1 MAAGKAS
8 DFKVYQDQFQAGIVE
23 TLTQNS
29 NAFNAASAGAISLS
43 TLSRRGDYSQQ
54 AFFKNVANL
63 ITRRDTTS
71 TSDATILGMTQ
82 DEWISVKLN
91 RKIGPVDQTKDAF
104 RKIMAGLAE
113 DEMSFLL
120 GEMAAKAMQVEMLNS
135 ALRAGRAALNAQ
147 SAVKYTVPTNGTL
160 GTAGLVSGLSKFG
173 DAAGQIVCWVM
184 HSKQYYD
191 LVQAQI
197 TANIDGVSNFNVAT
211 GTPVTLN
218 RPVLVTD
225 SDALVVTAGSG
236 SAATTDYFALGLTAD
251 ALIVEN
257 TEEEELVIENVTG
270 KENLITRMQ
279 GEFAYNLGVKGF
291 KWDIAN
297 GAANPSDATL
307 GTGSNWDAVRGSYK
321 DFAGVVIQS
330 R

>member
-8 DFKVYQDQFQAGIVE
+8 DFKVFQDQFQAGVVE

-29 NAFNAASAGAISLS
+29 NAFNAASVGAISLS
-43 TLSRRGDYSQQ
+43 TVSRRGDYSQQ

-63 ITRRDTTS
+63 VSRRDTTS
-71 TSDATILGMTQ
+71 VADASILGMTQ

-91 RKIGPVDQTKDAF
+91 RKIGPVDQTKDSF
-104 RKIMAGLAE
+104 RKIMAGLAP

-147 SAVKYTVPTNGTL
+147 ATNKYTVPTSGTL
-160 GTAGLVSGLSKFG
+160 NTAGLVSGLSKFG
-173 DAAGQIVCWVM
+173 DAASQVVCWVM
-184 HSKQYYD
+184 HSKAYFD

-225 SDALVVTAGSG
+225 SDALLIASGSG
-236 SAATTDYFALGLTAD
+236 SVATTDYFTLGLTAD

-257 TEEEELVIENVTG
+257 TEEEDLVIEDITG

-279 GEFAYNLGVKGF
+279 GEFAYNLGVRGF
-291 KWDIAN
+291 KWDVAN
-297 GAANPSDATL
+297 GAANPNDATL
-307 GTGSNWDAVRGSYK
+307 GTGSNWDAVRGSHK
-321 DFAGVVIQS
+321 DFAGVIIQS
-330 R
+330 K

>member
-8 DFKVYQDQFQAGIVE
+8 DFKVYQDQFQAGVVE

-29 NAFNAASAGAISLS
+29 NAFNAASMGAISLS
-43 TLSRRGDYSQQ
+43 TVSRRGDYSQQ

-63 ITRRDTTS
+63 VSRRDTTS
-71 TSDATILGMTQ
+71 VADASILGMTQ

-91 RKIGPVDQTKDAF
+91 RKIGPVDQTKDSF
-104 RKIMAGLAE
+104 RKIMAGLAP

-147 SAVKYTVPTNGTL
+147 ASNKYTVPTSGTL
-160 GTAGLVSGLSKFG
+160 NTAGLVSGLSKFG
-173 DAAGQIVCWVM
+173 DAASQVVVWVM
-184 HSKQYYD
+184 HSKAYFD

-225 SDALVVTAGSG
+225 SDALLIASGSG
-236 SAATTDYFALGLTAD
+236 SAATTDYFTLGLTAD

-257 TEEEELVIENVTG
+257 TEEEDLVIEDVTG

-279 GEFAYNLGVKGF
+279 GEFAYNLGVRGF
-291 KWDIAN
+291 KWDVAN
-297 GAANPSDATL
+297 GLANPNDATL
-307 GTGSNWDAVRGSYK
+307 GTGSNWDAVRGSHK

-330 R
+330 K

>member
-8 DFKVYQDQFQAGIVE
+8 DFKVYQDQFQAGVIE

-29 NAFNAASAGAISLS
+29 NAFNAASAGAI
-43 TLSRRGDYSQQ
+43 TLATISRRGDYSQQ
-54 AFFKNVANL
+54 AFFKNVAGL
-63 ITRRDTTS
+63 VSRRDTTS
-71 TSDATILGMTQ
+71 VADADILPLTQ

-147 SAVKYTVPTNGTL
+147 AAVKYTIPTSGTMN
-160 GTAGLVSGLSKFG
+160 TAGLVSGLSKFG
-173 DAAGQIVCWVM
+173 DAASQIVCWVM
-184 HSKQYYD
+184 HSKAYFD
-191 LVQAQI
+191 LVQNQI

-236 SAATTDYFALGLTAD
+236 SAATTDYMTLGLTVD
-251 ALIVEN
+251 GLKVEN
-257 TEEEELVIENVTG
+257 TEEEELVSENVTG
-270 KENLITRMQ
+270 KENLITRLQ
-279 GEFAYNLGVKGF
+279 GEFAYNMGVKGF
-291 KWDIAN
+291 KWDIGN
-297 GAANPSDATL
+297 GGANPNDATL
-307 GTGSNWDAVRGSYK
+307 GTGSNWDAVRGSHK
-321 DFAGVVIQS
+321 DFAGVIIQS

>member
-8 DFKVYQDQFQAGIVE
+8 DFKVYQDQFQAGVIE

-29 NAFNAASAGAISLS
+29 NAFNSASAGAIALS
-43 TLSRRGDYSQQ
+43 TISRRGDYSQQ

-71 TSDATILGMTQ
+71 TSAATILGMTQ
-82 DEWISVKLN
+82 DEWVSVKLN

-113 DEMSFLL
+113 DEMSFIL
-120 GEMAAKAMQVEMLNS
+120 GEQAAKAMQVEMLNS

-147 SAVKYTVPTNGTL
+147 ASVKYTVPTNGTL

-173 DAAGQIVCWVM
+173 DAGSQIVCWVM
-184 HSKQYYD
+184 HSKAYYD
-191 LVQAQI
+191 LVQNQI
-197 TANIDGVSNFNVAT
+197 TSNIDGVSNFNVAT

-225 SDALVVTAGSG
+225 SDALLVNSGSG
-236 SAATTDYFALGLTAD
+236 STAVTDYYTLGLTAGG
-251 ALIVEN
+251 LIVEN

-270 KENLITRMQ
+270 NENLITRLQ
-279 GEFAYNLGVKGF
+279 GEFAYNLGVRGF

-297 GAANPSDATL
+297 GAANPTDTAL
-307 GTGSNWDAVRGSYK
+307 GTGTNWDPNRDSFK

>member
-8 DFKVYQDQFQAGIVE
+8 DFKVFQDQFQAGVVE

-29 NAFNAASAGAISLS
+29 NAFNAASVGAISLS
-43 TLSRRGDYSQQ
+43 TVSRRGDYSQQ

-63 ITRRDTTS
+63 VSRRDTTS
-71 TSDATILGMTQ
+71 VADASILGMTQ

-91 RKIGPVDQTKDAF
+91 RKIGPVDQTKDSF
-104 RKIMAGLAE
+104 RKIMAGLAP

-147 SAVKYTVPTNGTL
+147 ATNKYTVPTSGTL
-160 GTAGLVSGLSKFG
+160 NTAGLVSGLSKFG
-173 DAAGQIVCWVM
+173 DAASQVVCWVM
-184 HSKQYYD
+184 HSKAYFD

-225 SDALVVTAGSG
+225 SDALLIASGSG
-236 SAATTDYFALGLTAD
+236 SAATTDYFTLGLTAD

-257 TEEEELVIENVTG
+257 TEEEDLVIEDITG

-279 GEFAYNLGVKGF
+279 GEFAYNLGVRGF
-291 KWDIAN
+291 KWDVAN
-297 GAANPSDATL
+297 GAANPNDATL
-307 GTGSNWDAVRGSYK
+307 GTGSNWDAVRGSHK
-321 DFAGVVIQS
+321 DFAGVIIQS
-330 R
+330 K

>member
-29 NAFNAASAGAISLS
+29 NAFNAASVGAISLS
-43 TLSRRGDYSQQ
+43 TMSRRGDYSQQ

-63 ITRRDTTS
+63 VSRRDTTS
-71 TSDATILGMTQ
+71 VADATILPMTQ

-113 DEMSFLL
+113 DEMSFML

-135 ALRAGRAALNAQ
+135 ALRSGRAALNAQ
-147 SAVKYTVPTNGTL
+147 ADVKYTVPTSGTL
-160 GTAGLVSGLSKFG
+160 NTAGLVSGLSKFG
-173 DAAGQIVCWVM
+173 DAASQIVCWVM
-184 HSKQYYD
+184 HSKTYYD

-225 SDALVVTAGSG
+225 SDALLIASGSG
-236 SAATTDYFALGLTAD
+236 SAATTDYFTLGLTAD

-270 KENLITRMQ
+270 KENLITRLQ
-279 GEFAYNLGVKGF
+279 GEFAYNMGVKGF
-291 KWDIAN
+291 KWDVAN
-297 GAANPSDATL
+297 GGANPSDATL
-307 GTGSNWDAVRGSYK
+307 GTGSNWDAVRGSFK
-321 DFAGVVIQS
+321 DFAGVIIQS
-330 R
+330 K

>member
-8 DFKVYQDQFQAGIVE
+8 DFKVYQDQFQAGVVE

-29 NAFNAASAGAISLS
+29 NAFNAASMGAISLS
-43 TLSRRGDYSQQ
+43 TVSRRGDYSQQ

-63 ITRRDTTS
+63 VSRRDTAS
-71 TSDATILGMTQ
+71 VADASILGMTQ

-91 RKIGPVDQTKDAF
+91 RKIGPVDQTKDSF
-104 RKIMAGLAE
+104 RKIMAGLAP

-147 SAVKYTVPTNGTL
+147 ATNKYTVPTSGTL
-160 GTAGLVSGLSKFG
+160 NTAGLVSGLSKFG
-173 DAAGQIVCWVM
+173 DAASQVVAWVM
-184 HSKQYYD
+184 HSKAYFD

-225 SDALVVTAGSG
+225 SDALLISSGSG
-236 SAATTDYFALGLTAD
+236 SAATTDYFTLGLTAD

-257 TEEEELVIENVTG
+257 TEEEDLVIEDITG

-279 GEFAYNLGVKGF
+279 GEFAYNLGVRGF

-297 GAANPSDATL
+297 GAANPNDATL
-307 GTGSNWDAVRGSYK
+307 GTGSNWDAVRGSHK

-330 R
+330 K

>member
-71 TSDATILGMTQ
+71 VSDATILGMTQ

-147 SAVKYTVPTNGTL
+147 SAVKHTIATNGTL
-160 GTAGLVSGLSKFG
+160 NTAGLVTGLSKFG

>member
-29 NAFNAASAGAISLS
+29 NAFNAASAGVISLS
-43 TLSRRGDYSQQ
+43 TISRRGDYSQQ

-91 RKIGPVDQTKDAF
+91 RKIGPVDQTMDSF

-147 SAVKYTVPTNGTL
+147 AAVKHTIASSGTMS
-160 GTAGLVSGLSKFG
+160 TAGLVSGLSKFG
-173 DAAGQIVCWVM
+173 DAASQIVCWVM
-184 HSKQYYD
+184 HSKAYFD

-225 SDALVVTAGSG
+225 SDALLIASGSG
-236 SAATTDYFALGLTAD
+236 SAATTDYFTLGLTAD

-257 TEEEELVIENVTG
+257 TEEEELVIEKVTG

-297 GAANPSDATL
+297 GAANPNDATL
-307 GTGSNWDAVRGSYK
+307 GTGSNWDAVRGSFK

-330 R
+330 K

>member
-29 NAFNAASAGAISLS
+29 NAFNAASSGAISLS
-43 TLSRRGDYSQQ
+43 TVSRRGDYSQQ

>member
-8 DFKVYQDQFQAGIVE
+8 DFKVYQDQFQAGVIE

-29 NAFNAASAGAISLS
+29 TAFNAASAGAISLS
-43 TLSRRGDYSQQ
+43 TISRRGDFSQQ

-63 ITRRDTTS
+63 ISRRDTTS
-71 TSDATILGMTQ
+71 VSDATILPMTQ

-104 RKIMAGLAE
+104 RKIMAGMSE
-113 DEMSFLL
+113 DEMSFVL

-147 SAVKYTVPTNGTL
+147 AAVKYTVPTSGTL
-160 GTAGLVSGLSKFG
+160 GTAGLVSGLAKFG
-173 DAAGQIVCWVM
+173 DAASNVVCWVM
-184 HSKQYYD
+184 HSKAYYD
-191 LVQAQI
+191 LVQSQI

-218 RPVLVTD
+218 RPVLITD
-225 SDALVVTAGSG
+225 SDALIVNAGSG
-236 SAATTDYFALGLTAD
+236 SAATTDYFTLGLTAD
-251 ALIVEN
+251 GLIVEN

-270 KENLITRMQ
+270 KENLITRLQ

-297 GAANPSDATL
+297 GAANPNDATL
-307 GTGSNWDAVRGSYK
+307 GTGSNWDAVRGSFK
-321 DFAGVVIQS
+321 DFAGVIIQS

>member
-8 DFKVYQDQFQAGIVE
+8 DFKVYQDQFQAGVIE

-29 NAFNAASAGAISLS
+29 TAFNAASAGAISLS
-43 TLSRRGDYSQQ
+43 TISRRGDFSQQ
-54 AFFKNVANL
+54 AFFNNVANL
-63 ITRRDTTS
+63 ISRRDTTLV
-71 TSDATILGMTQ
+71 SDATILPMTQ

-104 RKIMAGLAE
+104 RKIMAGMSE
-113 DEMSFLL
+113 DEMSFVL

-147 SAVKYTVPTNGTL
+147 AAVKYTVPTSGTL
-160 GTAGLVSGLSKFG
+160 ATAGLVSGLAKFG
-173 DAAGQIVCWVM
+173 DAASNVVCWVM
-184 HSKQYYD
+184 HSKAYYD
-191 LVQAQI
+191 LVQSQI

-218 RPVLVTD
+218 RPVLITD
-225 SDALVVTAGSG
+225 SDALIVNAGSG
-236 SAATTDYFALGLTAD
+236 STATTDYFTLGLTAD
-251 ALIVEN
+251 GLIVEN
-257 TEEEELVIENVTG
+257 TEEEELVIENITG
-270 KENLITRMQ
+270 KENLITRLQ

-297 GAANPSDATL
+297 GAANPNDATL
-307 GTGSNWDAVRGSYK
+307 GTGSNWDSVRGSFK
-321 DFAGVVIQS
+321 DYAGVIIQS